1 MSVTLGTAARSSL
14 GSIFPLM
21 LAAALAGCAAVG
33 NALKDPEVSLERVL
47 LRDVNVR
54 GGELELQLGLENPN
68 PFDLR
73 GTEIALGFDVEGS
86 HVGDVRYADEF
97 ELDQGRRT
105 TLALPLR
112 FEWAGVGTAL
122 QAALSSGEIPYQMK
136 GQLTIQAPWGPQSVP
151 FTREGRVP
159 IVRPG
164 AQPSSTSR

>member
-1 MSVTLGTAARSSL
+1 MPLGGAA
-14 GSIFPLM
+14 GPLM

-33 NALKDPEVSLERVL
+33 NVLKNPEVKLERVL
-47 LRDVNVR
+47 LRDVGVR

-86 HVGDVRYADEF
+86 HVGDVRYADDF
-97 ELDQGRRT
+97 NLDQGRHT
-105 TLALPLR
+105 TLSLPLR

-122 QAALSSGEIPYQMK
+122 QAALTSGEIPYEMK
-136 GQLTIQAPWGPQSVP
+136 GQLTIQAPWGAQSVP

-159 IVRPG
+159 LSRAGV
-164 AQPSSTSR
+164 QPAATSR